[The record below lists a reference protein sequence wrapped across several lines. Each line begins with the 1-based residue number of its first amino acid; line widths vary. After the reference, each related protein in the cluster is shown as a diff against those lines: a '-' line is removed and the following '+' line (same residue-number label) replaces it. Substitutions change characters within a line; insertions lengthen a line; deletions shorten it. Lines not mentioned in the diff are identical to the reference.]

1 MADPVTPVGG
11 NHQRTEWALGI
22 PKAKASVEFFP
33 QEDVEVVE
41 LEAPVMDED
50 PSQGVAAAAATVLA
64 WGIEVDLLWASSQL
78 FNHQSRHR

>member
-1 MADPVTPVGG
+1 MGG

-50 PSQGVAAAAATVLA
+50 PSQGVAAAAETVLA
-64 WGIEVDLLWASSQL
+64 WGIEVDLLWASPEL